1 MVMGY
6 TLLCPLP
13 PLYSN
18 PGSAPGW
25 GIAYNATFKDRK
37 KETYG
42 VFGLRNEVVT
52 IIFSFLTF
60 FICLARDTPL
70 YHVDI
75 MTCKIKVPTSIY

>member
-1 MVMGY
+1 MVIGY
-6 TLLCPLP
+6 TLPCPLP

-60 FICLARDTPL
+60 FICLARGMER
-70 YHVDI
+70 VD
-75 MTCKIKVPTSIY
+75 PSPSHYSQANN